1 VQPPVPTAIDSLA
14 KQMEDLQLSQAR
26 QMETL
31 QISQVRQMEDLR
43 HGQAAL
49 LRELSA
55 VKSMNGNVNRNPN
68 GNNPNMNMNANANAA
83 TNMSRCFICDTF
95 DLHRLGIRNCQE
107 VERLI
112 EEGLVKF
119 TPSGRLVRPD
129 GSELPRA
136 PYMGGGVAKVL
147 RDERLAS
154 RNLKGKAREARDSPP
169 HMAHYASLQT
179 DGEDFFCKDV
189 FAISSSS
196 SYPSAFPVTRSQTKD
211 PRYDPTKGN

>member
-1 VQPPVPTAIDSLA
+1 VIPVQPPVPTMIDSLA

-31 QISQVRQMEDLR
+31 QLSQARQMEDLC

-55 VKSMNGNVNRNPN
+55 VKSMNGNANRNSIGNPN
-68 GNNPNMNMNANANAA
+68 PNLNMNMNANMPVN
-83 TNMSRCFICDTF
+83 SGRCFICDTI

-119 TPSGRLVRPD
+119 TPSGRLVCPD
-129 GSELPRA
+129 RSELPCA
-136 PYMGGGVAKVL
+136 PYTSGGVAKVL
-147 RDERLAS
+147 RDEQLAS

-169 HMAHYASLQT
+169 HMAHYVSLQT

-196 SYPSAFPVTRSQTKD
+196 SYPSAFPVT
-211 PRYDPTKGN
+211 